1 MTQHWIRELT
11 DHATSNYISEIRDM
25 LRTSMGSTNVN
36 DLLRDEELIE
46 MFFHDLVY
54 CRKGTGFDSPRFAR
68 RFLFMLKN
76 KLGITSS
83 FEHLIKIEQLI
94 TEHETLWIEVM
105 IKELESDKPTITVRL
120 SYRHYYVYYHT

>member
-11 DHATSNYISEIRDM
+11 DHAISNYISEIRDM

-36 DLLRDEELIE
+36 DLLRNEELVE
-46 MFFHDLVY
+46 MFFHELVY

-68 RFLFMLKN
+68 RVLFMLKK
-76 KLGITSS
+76 KLRITSS
-83 FEHLIKIEQLI
+83 CSHLIKIEQLI
-94 TEHETLWIEVM
+94 TEHETLWIKVM

-120 SYRHYYVYYHT
+120 SYRYYCHT